1 MRLSRWAVVA
11 LVAALPLSACEELTG
26 LGNNPD
32 APTNISYQLIPSGD
46 PTTPSGVLLTWEIPR
61 SGRVVAFNVY
71 GRLNGGTWLLRA
83 TTTSPSYH
91 DAGLPDDQYYVASR
105 DDDGD
110 ELSQSNTITI
120 DRTSKLP
127 APQGLASI
135 SLNGAIQLTWV
146 SNAVTSSNGSFDH
159 YLVYSTDYDGTRGV
173 CTTNWALEGSTVSDA
188 FLAGNL
194 PNGTSRCFAVSAVS
208 HDGHES
214 TWSDL
219 RLDTPRVDARN
230 AFVYASAVKGDS
242 AGFLFLEEPTK
253 RTGVVSSATR
263 ADLDFTLERH
273 SDGSLWFTPAR
284 SGVTITLYSLKP
296 VSDLTSV
303 DSAPSTGFGTAA
315 IEVLP
320 GFAYVFRA
328 QKADGVHFAAIRV
341 AFTTSNYAVFD
352 WAYQNG
358 PGNPELSRLP

>member
-26 LGNNPD
+26 LGHDPD
-32 APTNISYQLIPSGD
+32 APTNLTYQLIPSGD

-61 SGRVVAFNVY
+61 SSRVAAFNVY
-71 GRLNGGTWLLRA
+71 GRLNGGNWLLRA

-91 DAGLPDDQYYVASR
+91 DVGAPDDQYYVASR
-105 DDDGD
+105 DDGGD

-120 DRTSKLP
+120 DRTTRLP
-127 APQGLASI
+127 APQALASI
-135 SLNGAIQLTWV
+135 SLNGAIQLTWAG
-146 SNAVTSSNGSFDH
+146 NAITGSNGLFDH
-159 YLVYSTDYDGTRGV
+159 YRVYSTDYDGTRGV
-173 CTTNWALEGSTVSDA
+173 CTTNWTLEGSTVSDA

-214 TWSDL
+214 AWSDL
-219 RLDTPRVDARN
+219 RLDTPRIDARN
-230 AFVYASAVKGDS
+230 AFVYPSAEKSDS
-242 AGFLFLEEPTK
+242 AGFLFLDESTK
-253 RTGVVSSATR
+253 QTGVVSSVART
-263 ADLDFTLERH
+263 DLDFTLERH

-284 SGVTITLYSLKP
+284 AGVTLTLYSLKP
-296 VSDLTSV
+296 VSDLTAV

-320 GFAYVFRA
+320 SFAYVFRL
-328 QKADGVHFAAIRV
+328 QKADGIHFAAIRV
-341 AFTTSNYAVFD
+341 AFTTSDYAVFD

-358 PGNPELSRLP
+358 PGNPELSRMP